1 MINLVTN
8 AVLVDGLIKS
18 ALGEDITSEDVST
31 NAIFK
36 ERAVGTVQLICKQ
49 DGVICGLPVFERV
62 FKILD
67 NSTEVKFYV
76 EEGAPVKKGELIGEL
91 KGDMRVLLSGERN
104 RDLHVRNSEAV
115 EGRQDQTFGHP
126 QDDAEHAHF
135 RKVRGEGR
143 RRVQSQI

>member
-49 DGVICGLPVFERV
+49 IGRASCRERV
-62 FKILD
+62 
-67 NSTEVKFYV
+67 SASV
-76 EEGAPVKKGELIGEL
+76 
-91 KGDMRVLLSGERN
+91 
-104 RDLHVRNSEAV
+104 
-115 EGRQDQTFGHP
+115 
-126 QDDAEHAHF
+126 
-135 RKVRGEGR
+135 
-143 RRVQSQI
+143 